1 MAQQSAGCI
10 EDGGVVEVLVGVDPA
25 DDGGG

>member
-1 MAQQSAGCI
+1 MAQQTASGI